1 MSRSPGNSKPD
12 STGSGKIADRFREVV
27 SLVTNAKAK
36 AKAKANKPDIRE
48 LDHGSPVSPLRRGG
62 PTVSSSSGSSGSF
75 SGNKTGS
82 IPVSKKST
90 SAPIH
95 SSNSG
100 ELSGSSEN
108 SPTANRSG
116 GNVRGL
122 KPKAGDSRS
131 NSGSGATPK
140 SHSPKIH
147 SPKIHS
153 PKIHSPKTHSG
164 SGQTVN
170 SPPVPVLP
178 AGNICPSGKV
188 VNTGMENKNTKSD
201 VLGYGTG
208 NYGHGSIM
216 RAGAGRVDTS
226 SVRGGI
232 RSDSGKRG
240 VESVDPEQLKLVGNE
255 HYKNGQ
261 FAEALS
267 FYDRAVAVLPR
278 SASYRSNRAAALIGL
293 GRLSEAVRECQQA
306 LYCDPDYDR
315 AHHRLASLFIRLGQ
329 VENARR
335 HLCHPRLTPNPTE
348 MLKLQLVDKHISKCI
363 DVRRSGDWNS
373 VLRELDSAS
382 TAGADSSPQLFMCRA
397 EALLKLHQ
405 IDDAESVL
413 SHAPKSDPEIN
424 HSPFEATFFGMFAE
438 AYSFYVRCQ
447 IEMALGRFENA
458 VTSAEKANHIDPQNV
473 EIAVL
478 LNKIRKVARARTR
491 GNDLFKSDRFTEAC
505 SAYGD
510 GLRVDPSNSVLYCNR
525 AACWYKIGQWQ
536 KSIEDSNQALLYRP
550 NYTKALLRRATSYNK
565 LEKWEEAV
573 KDYEVLR
580 KELPNDNDVAE
591 ALFHANISLKKSRG
605 EEVTNLKFG
614 GEVERVS
621 GLEQFRTAISSSG
634 VSVVHFEGASNSKC
648 RQLSPFL
655 DTLCAKYPYVNFLK
669 VDIYENATVAT
680 DENVRFVPTFKIYK
694 NGNQMKVIVSP
705 SRDVLE
711 QSVKH
716 YSL

>member
-12 STGSGKIADRFREVV
+12 AIGTGKIADRFREAVI
-27 SLVTNAKAK
+27 LE
-36 AKAKANKPDIRE
+36 ANKPDLLRQR
-48 LDHGSPVSPLRRGG
+48 DHGSPVSPLRTTGGG
-62 PTVSSSSGSSGSF
+62 PAVSSSSGSSGSF
-75 SGNKTGS
+75 SGKTGS
-82 IPVSKKST
+82 KPVSKKSS

-100 ELSGSSEN
+100 ELSGSSDN
-108 SPTANRSG
+108 SPTASRSG
-116 GNVRGL
+116 GNVRASKL
-122 KPKAGDSRS
+122 KAGDSRS

-140 SHSPKIH
+140 KH
-147 SPKIHS
+147 
-153 PKIHSPKTHSG
+153 

-170 SPPVPVLP
+170 SPPLNVLP

-188 VNTGMENKNTKSD
+188 INTGMANKNTKSD

-216 RAGAGRVDTS
+216 RGGAGRVDTS
-226 SVRGGI
+226 STRAGI
-232 RSDSGKRG
+232 GSDSGKRG

-255 HYKNGQ
+255 HYKRGE
-261 FAEALS
+261 FSEALS
-267 FYDRAVAVLPR
+267 FYDRAVASLPR

-306 LYCDPDYDR
+306 LNFDPDYDR

-335 HLCHPRLTPNPTE
+335 HLCHPGLTPNPTE
-348 MLKLQLVDKHISKCI
+348 MLKLQLVDKHITKCTG
-363 DVRRSGDWNS
+363 VRRVGDWKS
-373 VLRELDSAS
+373 VLRELDGAS
-382 TAGADSSPQLFMCRA
+382 TAGADASPQLFMCRA
-397 EALLKLHQ
+397 EALLQLRQ

-413 SHAPKSDPEIN
+413 SHAPKSDPQIN
-424 HSPFEATFFGMFAE
+424 NTPFEAIFFGMFAE
-438 AYSFYVRCQ
+438 AYSNYVRSQ

-458 VTSAEKANHIDPQNV
+458 VTSIEKANKIDPQNI
-473 EIAVL
+473 EIAVM
-478 LNKIRKVARARTR
+478 LNNVRKVARARTR
-491 GNDLFKSDRFTEAC
+491 GNDLFKSERFTEAS

-510 GLRVDPSNSVLYCNR
+510 GLKLDPTNSVLYCNR
-525 AACWYKIGQWQ
+525 AACWYKLGLWQ
-536 KSIEDSNQALLYRP
+536 KSVEDSNQALHYQP

-565 LEKWEEAV
+565 LQKWEEAV

-591 ALFHANISLKKSRG
+591 AHFHAHVSLKKSRG

-621 GLEQFRTAISSSG
+621 GLEQLRTAISSSG
-634 VSVVHFEGASNSKC
+634 VSVVHFEAASNSKC
-648 RQLSPFL
+648 RQISPFL
-655 DTLCAKYPYVNFLK
+655 DTLCTKHPSVNFLK
-669 VDIYENATVAT
+669 VDIHENAEVAT
-680 DENVRFVPTFKIYK
+680 VENVRVVPTFKIYK
-694 NGNQMKVIVSP
+694 NGNQVKVIVCP